1 MKNDFFNNVRIFDG
15 GMGQEL
21 LNRGVKAVS
30 NLWSASALINPKYHE
45 IVIKTHLDFINCGS
59 EMILTNT
66 FGSRKRRI
74 IENKMID
81 KFAEINIT
89 AGKLAKESVV
99 RSGKKILI
107 GGSLPPQNFTYISDL
122 GNDLNFIKKSFEEQA
137 SFIFPYVDFYYLDVM
152 SSYMECELAIDS
164 ISKFNKPFII
174 GVHIRDKGKLP
185 SNEKFQDVLRKL
197 IKFKPLAIILTCV
210 SPEDFDLVV
219 PYLKEI
225 NIPWGFKFNAFEFIP
240 LGWKPDSNNP
250 KSELGSRE
258 DLTPKKFKDLA
269 EKYVKLG
276 AKIVGGCCE
285 ITPRHIKELSS
296 LKL

>member
-152 SSYMECELAIDS
+152 SSYMECELAIES

>member
-1 MKNDFFNNVRIFDG
+1 
-15 GMGQEL
+15 
-21 LNRGVKAVS
+21 
-30 NLWSASALINPKYHE
+30 
-45 IVIKTHLDFINCGS
+45 
-59 EMILTNT
+59 
-66 FGSRKRRI
+66 
-74 IENKMID
+74 
-81 KFAEINIT
+81 
-89 AGKLAKESVV
+89 
-99 RSGKKILI
+99 
-107 GGSLPPQNFTYISDL
+107 
-122 GNDLNFIKKSFEEQA
+122 
-137 SFIFPYVDFYYLDVM
+137 M
-152 SSYMECELAIDS
+152 SSYMECELAIES